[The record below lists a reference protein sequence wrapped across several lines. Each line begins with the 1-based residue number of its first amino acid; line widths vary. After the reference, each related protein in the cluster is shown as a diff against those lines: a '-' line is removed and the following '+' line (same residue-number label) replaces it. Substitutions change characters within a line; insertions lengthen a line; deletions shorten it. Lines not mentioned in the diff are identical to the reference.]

1 MAGQQQHQQA
11 ALQALA
17 ARHQR
22 PGRLAARHSMGGQ
35 SQVAATPPLWLTEM
49 LGTTV
54 GGSRAD
60 SGGDAGPCAGTNGSA
75 GGSRGE
81 ADAHA
86 PAGGTH
92 GGTTSTGTGAPAS
105 AACNLGGFRPYADSG
120 ASTGAAPAVTTAGR
134 YQGAP
139 GGAGADVT
147 SARAAKPPALP
158 LGITGLGSSAL
169 RRINSSE
176 LSAIIGLVAAGWT
189 NWGKGRTA
197 AH

>member
-1 MAGQQQHQQA
+1 M
-11 ALQALA
+11 
-17 ARHQR
+17 
-22 PGRLAARHSMGGQ
+22 
-35 SQVAATPPLWLTEM
+35 AATPPLWLTEM

-60 SGGDAGPCAGTNGSA
+60 SGDAGACPGTNGSA

-81 ADAHA
+81 ADPHA
-86 PAGGTH
+86 PAGGSH
-92 GGTTSTGTGAPAS
+92 GGTNSTGTGAPAS
-105 AACNLGGFRPYADSG
+105 AAGHLGGFRPYADSG

-139 GGAGADVT
+139 SGAGADVT

>member
-1 MAGQQQHQQA
+1 VAGQQQHRQA

-22 PGRLAARHSMGGQ
+22 SGRLAARHSLGGQ
-35 SQVAATPPLWLTEM
+35 SQVADTPPLWLTEM
-49 LGTTV
+49 LGTTA

-60 SGGDAGPCAGTNGSA
+60 SGGDAAACGGTNGSA

-86 PAGGTH
+86 PAGGSY
-92 GGTTSTGTGAPAS
+92 GGGATSAGAPAS
-105 AACNLGGFRPYADSG
+105 AAGHLGGFRPYTDSG

-134 YQGAP
+134 YHGAP
-139 GGAGADVT
+139 SGAGADVT